1 MTVQTELENAP
12 FTEIIRKVGI
22 GIAEAQYE
30 LDLVSMKIA
39 RMMAG
44 YMPDPEPD
52 QGNTPSV
59 PDNADRNFLVKIG
72 DGNADG
78 YSLLELGFTPT
89 FYQFVDTLIEIKMS
103 FSVTKES
110 NFSGSTTH
118 VQASVKAGWSPFS
131 AGGRMS
137 ASVVSARYSN
147 KYQYSAEGSS
157 LVRTKLVP
165 VPAPAV
171 LEEKIR
177 AMLTGTIADQ

>member
-1 MTVQTELENAP
+1 MSVGSELQNAP
-12 FTEIIRKVGI
+12 FAEIIKTIGV

-44 YMPDPEPD
+44 YMPDDTGRTTSSSVEQSPD
-52 QGNTPSV
+52 
-59 PDNADRNFLVKIG
+59 ALVDIG
-72 DGNADG
+72 DGRTGG
-78 YSLLELGFTPT
+78 YSLMELGFTPT
-89 FYQFVDTLIEIKMS
+89 FYQFVDTLIELKMS
-103 FSVTKES
+103 VSMSRETEFKTSA
-110 NFSGSTTH
+110 TH
-118 VQASVKAGWSPFS
+118 VNASAQGSITPFS
-131 AGGRMS
+131 AKGSMS

-171 LEEKIR
+171 LEERIR
-177 AMLTGTIADQ
+177 AMIDAKRPS